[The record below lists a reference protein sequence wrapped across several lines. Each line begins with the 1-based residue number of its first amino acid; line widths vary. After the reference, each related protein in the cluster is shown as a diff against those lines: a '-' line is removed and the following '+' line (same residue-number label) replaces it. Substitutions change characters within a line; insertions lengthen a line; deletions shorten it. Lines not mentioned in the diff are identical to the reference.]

1 MKTTMKI
8 LLAIGTLVFLCLAA
22 GCNNNQTRQPPNIIY
37 ILADDM
43 GYGDVSACNPNAAWK
58 TENIDRI
65 AAEGMMFTD
74 AHSGSAVCTP
84 TRYGVLTGRY
94 AWRTRLKKGVLW
106 SWDEPLIEPGE
117 LTVGGLLQAHGYATA
132 CIGKWHLG
140 LGWQF
145 HDPEIDSVDF
155 SKPVTG
161 GPTTLGFDSFFG
173 ITASLDIPPYVYLE
187 KNRATMVPTRYTEDH
202 SEMGWW
208 RKGLTGDDFEHEQ
221 VLPVLTELAVSF
233 IDQQAELENGLPFFL
248 YFPLPAPH
256 TPILP
261 TDKFKGRSGTN
272 PYGDFVLQVDHTVG
286 QVLEALERNGISDE
300 TLVFFTSDNGC
311 SPQADFEGLAQ
322 FGHDPSYHFRGAKAD
337 IFEGGH
343 RVPFVVRW
351 PGRIAPGTSSDQV
364 ICLTDL
370 MATVAA
376 IVGHELEPD
385 QGVDSYSLLPVLLGK
400 SSETIRKATVH
411 HSVNGSFAIRQG
423 EWKLILCP
431 GSGGWSAPKPGSPEE
446 KELPAFQLYNLETD
460 PGETANLLIQ
470 HPDIVSELV
479 SLMEQYLR
487 DGRSTP
493 MD

>member
-1 MKTTMKI
+1 
-8 LLAIGTLVFLCLAA
+8 
-22 GCNNNQTRQPPNIIY
+22 
-37 ILADDM
+37 
-43 GYGDVSACNPNAAWK
+43 
-58 TENIDRI
+58 
-65 AAEGMMFTD
+65 
-74 AHSGSAVCTP
+74 
-84 TRYGVLTGRY
+84 
-94 AWRTRLKKGVLW
+94 
-106 SWDEPLIEPGE
+106 
-117 LTVGGLLQAHGYATA
+117 
-132 CIGKWHLG
+132 
-140 LGWQF
+140 
-145 HDPEIDSVDF
+145 
-155 SKPVTG
+155 
-161 GPTTLGFDSFFG
+161 
-173 ITASLDIPPYVYLE
+173 
-187 KNRATMVPTRYTEDH
+187 MVPTRYTEDH

-208 RKGLTGDDFEHEQ
+208 RKGLTGDDFEHER
-221 VLPVLTELAVSF
+221 VLPVLTERAVSF
-233 IDQQAELENGLPFFL
+233 IDRQAEQENGLPFFL

-261 TDKFKGRSGTN
+261 IDEFKGRSGTN

-460 PGETANLLIQ
+460 PGETANLLVQ